1 MELQPTAPER
11 DNLTLAIELVST
23 YREML
28 EQPLDENETAET
40 RLLRAGK
47 FYDENIAN
55 AGLDDELTRAF
66 STVWG

>member
-40 RLLRAGK
+40 R
-47 FYDENIAN
+47 
-55 AGLDDELTRAF
+55 
-66 STVWG
+66 